1 MTRRF
6 FVPIYKTLVVFFV
19 LTSLFLLSGRS
30 SFSEEVRGVS
40 DDTIKIA
47 AIGDQTGPAASV
59 GIPIAEATKLY
70 FRNIN
75 DQGGIHLYPLI

>member
-1 MTRRF
+1 MERKF

-19 LTSLFLLSGRS
+19 LGFSLLVGGRLGYT
-30 SFSEEVRGVS
+30 EEVRGVTR
-40 DDTIKIA
+40 DEIKIS

-59 GIPIAEATKLY
+59 GIPIVEATKLY